1 MSDAPKKARAK
12 QKIRPIFVILQILD
26 ENGNAVNI
34 PKEQINLIA
43 VTRDTGIALDVMEG
57 TEFPFA
63 TYKKADTV
71 T

>member
-1 MSDAPKKARAK
+1 MSEAPKKARAK
-12 QKIRPIFVILQILD
+12 QKIRPVFVVLQILD
-26 ENGNAVNI
+26 SDGNPVNI

-43 VTRDTGIALDVMEG
+43 VTRDASIALDVMEG
-57 TEFPFA
+57 KEFPFA